1 MSKCQLQKCQC
12 KKCQCN
18 TTNAITRLLMVFAML
33 VGCRAAAAAQDFS
46 PVQRF
51 LDDAVNEGKV
61 AGGCVLLLH
70 RGEVVFGEGFGF
82 ADLETQTPFRL
93 ETPVVIASISKPLL
107 GTAAF
112 RIAEHGDVNLSAPI
126 SIYLPEFA
134 NALLESGS
142 PVGRAPSMI
151 ELFGHTSG
159 MRAEGPGGRPWFASW
174 TKGITLEDV
183 VKRYARDYPLKTRP
197 GKRYAY
203 SGIGIDVAARVLEV
217 VANTSRQNML
227 VTQVAKPLGMKHT
240 FYRDTDSVKLVGPMP
255 TRYQRRDDGTLVLR
269 RKYPVPPVDDYSSS
283 GGSVISTAADLANWL
298 MMFRNNGMHHGER
311 FLESETVEEMLVR
324 VPNSSNSRC
333 GFFVR
338 KKGTNGTATVIGH
351 TGSSG
356 TNCWVNFKEDL
367 VAVTLTQTSG
377 NVKQF
382 RIELEKC
389 INQCIAGRVDSEP
402 SPRTMPR

>member
-12 KKCQCN
+12 QKCQCN
-18 TTNAITRLLMVFAML
+18 TTNAITRLLFVFAVL
-33 VGCRAAAAAQDFS
+33 VGGNAAAQDFS
-46 PVQRF
+46 PVQRL

-61 AGGCVLLLH
+61 AGGCLLVLH

-82 ADLETQTPFRL
+82 ADLESQTPFRL

-112 RIAEHGDVNLSAPI
+112 RIAEHGGVNLSAPI

-174 TKGITLEDV
+174 TKGITLENV

-217 VANTSRQNML
+217 MANTSRQNML
-227 VTQVAKPLGMKHT
+227 VNQVAKPLGMNSH
-240 FYRDTDSVKLVGPMP
+240 
-255 TRYQRRDDGTLVLR
+255 VLPG
-269 RKYPVPPVDDYSSS
+269 Y
-283 GGSVISTAADLANWL
+283 
-298 MMFRNNGMHHGER
+298 
-311 FLESETVEEMLVR
+311 
-324 VPNSSNSRC
+324 
-333 GFFVR
+333 
-338 KKGTNGTATVIGH
+338 
-351 TGSSG
+351 
-356 TNCWVNFKEDL
+356 
-367 VAVTLTQTSG
+367 
-377 NVKQF
+377 
-382 RIELEKC
+382 
-389 INQCIAGRVDSEP
+389 
-402 SPRTMPR
+402 